1 MPETISRGR
10 FVWHELMTPDPE
22 AALKFYTQVVGWKT
36 EAWDKNTS
44 YIMWMTERGPIGGLM
59 TLPAEA
65 KMQGAPPHWL
75 AYISTPDLDATAADA
90 VRLGGR
96 VLKPA
101 TEIPDVG
108 RFAILA
114 DPQGAVLAAFTPLS
128 PMPQSDTPQA
138 GEFSWHELATTDPVA
153 AFGFYEKLFGWQKM
167 DAMDMGPAGVYQLF
181 GWGGKSMGGVYRKP
195 KEMPAPPN
203 WLAYIHV
210 PDTNK
215 AVDKIKKAGGKVL
228 NGPMEVPG
236 GDLIAQGLDPQG
248 VAFAVH
254 SLNPAAAAKAKAP
267 AATAKAGNR

>member
-108 RFAILA
+108 RFAVLA